1 LADLNVDMKVKLIVD
16 KLKNLE
22 GLNTGFKKIEQS
34 AEKTAK
40 STKKSISKIVGS
52 FGPLTALLG
61 GTAVIAGFTKI
72 IKTASDA
79 EEAFGK
85 FAVVFG
91 EVEKNADKA
100 AKNLNDKFGVS
111 LLEAKKLLGDTGD
124 LLTGFGFGAEQ
135 ALELSDGVQQ
145 LAVDLASFSNFSGGA
160 AGASAA
166 LTKALLGER
175 EGVKALGISIQEA
188 DVKAKVLENTQKGL
202 TFETERQAKAFATL
216 QIAQE
221 QSKNAIGD
229 FARTSGSFANQL
241 KILRSEFAD
250 IARTLGN
257 VFLPAFRG
265 LLSLFNLIPGPIKI
279 ASIAI
284 GGLSVAFLAL
294 RVAILKANLGLRA
307 TRGALIGTGIGAAVV
322 LIGTL
327 VDKFFQLRKE
337 TTSAANVFKSLN
349 LKIQIAMI
357 KINKSITD
365 FLITPL
371 KKIPFFGDKLAENI
385 QQSADTAAASIPQL
399 KKELEALSTATTA
412 GVTAT
417 PGTQTPTSLPAS
429 VQEVPI
435 KLKPVIETSKLAD
448 EISSKISGAKS
459 QLSSAVSGL
468 DLTSELGRSTAE
480 AAINATSE
488 IINAVSAQLEANG
501 FTPEEIQ
508 TRLSDLR
515 NSISDINQDIVA
527 GEAAL
532 SENQKFI
539 ANELTNGFSDF
550 ISTALEGTG
559 NLKDSF
565 LGAIGS
571 IAKTIQDKIIN
582 ELVGSLVSSAF
593 GAISTGG
600 IIRNNAVKNLPAF
613 KDGGG
618 NFGQFSGRGT
628 GTSDSILAR
637 VSNGEFI
644 TDAATT
650 SFFGSGFFKQ
660 LKNISRGRAEVDSL
674 ANFIGKKAPGF
685 ANGGLIGG
693 LNDFSYSLRHF
704 DLPKFNTGGEV
715 SAQGGGTINA
725 NLPINVNIVNNGSEK
740 TVRTKGP
747 TFDQKG
753 ATISIIME
761 DLRNNGDVSKALQGV
776 FGVRRGG

>member
-1 LADLNVDMKVKLIVD
+1 MKVKLIVD

-40 STKKSISKIVGS
+40 STKKSFSEIGKSLVSFKSLIAGSLLTGAFIKFTKAAAEQEKAVAKVEAKIKSTGAVAGLTSKQLQKAASDLQKNSLFGDEEILGKVTQNLLS
-52 FGPLTALLG
+52 FTNIAGEQFKRTQQVALDLAATMEGDLQGATLQLGKALNDPVKNLSALSRSGIQFSNDQITLIKSLVETGDKAEAQRVILKELENQFG
-61 GTAVIAGFTKI
+61 GTAAAVAKAGLGPFKQMQNQLGDLGEQIGSVLLPVIKAVANIIKSLPTELNGLTSVFITLGGVLGTLTVAFRSFNLAMKGTVVLAIVSGVILLISEFINLRKQFGSTGAGFK
-72 IKTASDA
+72 
-79 EEAFGK
+79 AFGL
-85 FAVVFG
+85 
-91 EVEKNADKA
+91 KA
-100 AKNLNDKFGVS
+100 
-111 LLEAKKLLGDTGD
+111 
-124 LLTGFGFGAEQ
+124 
-135 ALELSDGVQQ
+135 EL
-145 LAVDLASFSNFSGGA
+145 
-160 AGASAA
+160 
-166 LTKALLGER
+166 
-175 EGVKALGISIQEA
+175 
-188 DVKAKVLENTQKGL
+188 
-202 TFETERQAKAFATL
+202 
-216 QIAQE
+216 
-221 QSKNAIGD
+221 
-229 FARTSGSFANQL
+229 
-241 KILRSEFAD
+241 
-250 IARTLGN
+250 
-257 VFLPAFRG
+257 
-265 LLSLFNLIPGPIKI
+265 
-279 ASIAI
+279 
-284 GGLSVAFLAL
+284 
-294 RVAILKANLGLRA
+294 AILKVQTTLRKFVTKTLGKIPGFGKVFTKGFEELESKAIPRIKA
-307 TRGALIGTGIGAAVV
+307 IKAELNGLLTEQASLGNADAKAALIDPDEILKKLQGKLNEQT
-322 LIGTL
+322 
-327 VDKFFQLRKE
+327 
-337 TTSAANVFKSLN
+337 NV
-349 LKIQIAMI
+349 IAKPKI
-357 KINKSITD
+357 KI
-365 FLITPL
+365 
-371 KKIPFFGDKLAENI
+371 E
-385 QQSADTAAASIPQL
+385 
-399 KKELEALSTATTA
+399 
-412 GVTAT
+412 
-417 PGTQTPTSLPAS
+417 
-429 VQEVPI
+429 
-435 KLKPVIETSKLAD
+435 PVIESSKLAD
-448 EISSKISGAKS
+448 EISSKIKGAQS

-593 GAISTGG
+593 GAVSTGG
-600 IIRNNAVKNLPAF
+600 IIKNNAVKNLPAF

-660 LKNISRGRAEVDSL
+660 LKNISRGRADIDSL

-740 TVRTKGP
+740 KVRTKGP